1 MNGRRSNVTVHSV
14 QMSSSDGEDD
24 RLDGTAAA
32 FGTAASARSF
42 ATSAPARCSAYMIK
56 QSNWLCLIAAVIAT
70 GCCGWVFGQIT
81 PKTADLGVQLPPLDG
96 RFLGYSTADVETLFS
111 AYGAA
116 GREQYTRFELLD
128 LAICIISYAT
138 ALSTG
143 ISMLARALPPG
154 WPKQQLQLANLLPW
168 AAAAADVVE
177 NVLILAM
184 LVSYPKLVVMLA
196 PCAAA
201 ATCTKWVLLMAAIAA
216 FGVTSLLA
224 FLLVAGREVH

>member
-1 MNGRRSNVTVHSV
+1 MQPSCY
-14 QMSSSDGEDD
+14 
-24 RLDGTAAA
+24 LL
-32 FGTAASARSF
+32 
-42 ATSAPARCSAYMIK
+42 RCCS
-56 QSNWLCLIAAVIAT
+56 C
-70 GCCGWVFGQIT
+70 
-81 PKTADLGVQLPPLDG
+81 
-96 RFLGYSTADVETLFS
+96 S

-196 PCAAA
+196 PCAVA

-224 FLLVAGREVH
+224 ILAGCRQGSALAPSSLHADAAGAKACKAVAASTVRCGCCCRP